1 MTHDNEGSAQPDG
14 PREEFDAASAS
25 RSSNVRFVVAT
36 VLVVTA
42 VAWLAFSSFED
53 EVYFYTVAEAAERL
67 DDLEGREFRV
77 KGDVVRGTHMVREGT
92 LDEHLFVLQAEGRT
106 LEVFYDGVLPD
117 TFSDEAE
124 VVALGTLESPDR
136 FVAVEVVAKCPSR
149 YDEQPPT
156 ATTAGL

>member
-1 MTHDNEGSAQPDG
+1 MNHDNDGSVQPDG
-14 PREEFDAASAS
+14 QHEEFDSASAS
-25 RSSNVRFVVAT
+25 RASNLRFVVAT
-36 VLVVTA
+36 VLVVAA

-53 EVYFYTVAEAAERL
+53 EVYFYTVAEVAERAEEL
-67 DDLEGREFRV
+67 GDREFRV
-77 KGDVVRGTHMVREGT
+77 KGDVVRGTHLVREGT
-92 LDEHLFVLQAEGRT
+92 LDEHLFVLQAEGHT
-106 LEVFYDGVLPD
+106 IEVFYDGVLPD

-124 VVALGTLESPDR
+124 VVALGSLETSGR